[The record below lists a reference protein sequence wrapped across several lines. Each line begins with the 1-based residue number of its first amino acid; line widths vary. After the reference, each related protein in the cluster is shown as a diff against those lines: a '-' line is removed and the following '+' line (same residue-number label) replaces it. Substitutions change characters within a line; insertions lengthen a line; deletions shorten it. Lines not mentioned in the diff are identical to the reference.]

1 MDAWEN
7 LIDGSMITEG
17 DAWEHLV
24 AQGGGGIVGEVV
36 ILADGIGIHVDNS
49 EVNVMT
55 MTDDISVVVE
65 DIQIA
70 VKVAEN
76 SVVNVAV
83 KDDDI
88 KVEIDNGN

>member
-1 MDAWEN
+1 MDAWTN
-7 LIDGSMITEG
+7 LITGSTITSG
-17 DAWEHLV
+17 DAWEHFIN
-24 AQGGGGIVGEVV
+24 QGGGGIVSEVV

-55 MTDDISVVVE
+55 MEDNISVAVE
-65 DIQIA
+65 DVQIA

>member
-1 MDAWEN
+1 MDAWSQ
-7 LIDGSMITEG
+7 LISGSTITTG
-17 DAWEHLV
+17 DAWEHLL
-24 AQGGGGIVGEVV
+24 AQGGGGIVGDVV
-36 ILADGIGIHVDNS
+36 VLADGIGVNVDNDQIL
-49 EVNVMT
+49 VLT
-55 MTDDISVVVE
+55 MTDDISVAVE
-65 DIQIA
+65 DVQIA